1 MKSSDAIQ
9 EERIDSVAVKVKN
22 PAAVQE
28 MTMSDQT
35 LDIDSNCESESLEA
49 DSVQEKDI
57 GTTYMIPSLNQIE
70 AFEKEI
76 LFTESS
82 IAQKLGVWISP
93 KLEPTFILDVEE
105 LIQKSLEVAGF
116 VAHQLF
122 EQMILRGMR
131 EQQHK
136 VLSKM
141 QEPENELYTKSL
153 ELAFKAPELH
163 KAAHSHGSGPQA
175 LGGGGGPSSTAS
187 TSKTVKKKKNS
198 DLKYDV
204 LG

>member
-70 AFEKEI
+70 AFEKEVIKSLLEPSHRIDEVKFVLLRNGSSQI

-141 QEPENELYTKSL
+141 QKTWRFKYKRSL
-153 ELAFKAPELH
+153 
-163 KAAHSHGSGPQA
+163 
-175 LGGGGGPSSTAS
+175 
-187 TSKTVKKKKNS
+187 
-198 DLKYDV
+198 
-204 LG
+204 

>member
-70 AFEKEI
+70 AFEKE
-76 LFTESS
+76 
-82 IAQKLGVWISP
+82 
-93 KLEPTFILDVEE
+93 
-105 LIQKSLEVAGF
+105 
-116 VAHQLF
+116 
-122 EQMILRGMR
+122 
-131 EQQHK
+131 
-136 VLSKM
+136 
-141 QEPENELYTKSL
+141 EPENELYTKSL